1 MYYSRVKLLKFAILM
16 LFSFC
21 IPSYADL
28 PPDIDVGRFVEIHT
42 AEPSILGE
50 VIGAREPRSSSTTF
64 YPGSP
69 GTMYAKTYQIIDIK
83 DKWIR
88 LGDKYQIGRDIGWL
102 NTDNIIVI
110 TPKPLDEDTLKA
122 RKKYWDKLTKEEK
135 EYLVKNYY
143 KMVQDVISTN
153 EQKESE
159 PLKTEPSSHTK
170 GNTTESAQAATE
182 ANKKQD

>member
-1 MYYSRVKLLKFAILM
+1 MKLLKSAILT
-16 LFSFC
+16 LFSLC
-21 IPSYADL
+21 IPCYADL
-28 PPDIDVGRFVEIHT
+28 PPDIDVGSFVVIHT

-50 VIGAREPRSSSTTF
+50 VIGARAPSSSSTTF

-69 GTMYAKTYQIIDIK
+69 GTMYAKTYQIIEIK

-88 LGDKYQIGRDIGWL
+88 LGDKYRIGREIGWL

-110 TPKPLDEDTLKA
+110 TTMRLDEGTLKA
-122 RKKYWDKLTKEEK
+122 RKKYWDELTKEEK
-135 EYLVKNYY
+135 EYLVKNYC
-143 KMVQDVISTN
+143 KVVRDVISTN

-159 PLKTEPSSHTK
+159 PRKTEPSSHTN
-170 GNTTESAQAATE
+170 GNTTDSAQGATE